1 MPDNLLDWIV
11 ASFMLAGSF
20 GGIMYLI
27 QRMMDMM
34 TRKDKYDPWEPE
46 IRTTTLP
53 ARIEPP
59 ISARRK

>member
-27 QRMMDMM
+27 QRTLDMI
-34 TRKDKYDPWEPE
+34 TPKDKYDPWEE
-46 IRTTTLP
+46 ATRTTLP

-59 ISARRK
+59 ISARKK